1 MNLPMSLVSLVAL
14 ASIACSRDEAPP
26 SEAERDRAFEEMMTN
41 VSLVGQSTSFDRE
54 GITGEEE
61 YAIEKVSR
69 IAGERWLFQ
78 TRLKLG
84 SREVTVPIPMTVLWA
99 GDTPVIS
106 LTDLPIPGLG
116 TYSARVLLFRDHYS
130 GTWTGAD
137 GGGHVFGRI
146 VRRDD

>member
-1 MNLPMSLVSLVAL
+1 MNLPKSLVSMVAL
-14 ASIACSRDEAPP
+14 AAIACSRGEAPS